1 VVVVCRAAPGA
12 RRRDARLAPEPTS
25 RSRRYNVFH
34 TYLLPSVVV
43 VVGVVTGSEATSAVR
58 IVWFA
63 HIGRERVS

>member
-1 VVVVCRAAPGA
+1 
-12 RRRDARLAPEPTS
+12 
-25 RSRRYNVFH
+25 VFH